1 MSFALLLSS
10 LPRIELARSHYTSLL
25 ALHEPAPSLIA
36 RLWQRLKHLRS

>member
-25 ALHEPAPSLIA
+25 ALHEPAPSLTS
-36 RLWQRLKHLRS
+36 RLWQRLRQLCS